1 MCIRD
6 RYALNKTATYI
17 EQAVKVYQESEDGE
31 SVSNDGLLYHTHELL
46 KNSSEARAF
55 FKDKYSCIYIDE
67 FQDTD
72 VMQTELLLYLCA
84 DDSKLIAGGDI
95 WQCPLR
101 DGALFAVGDPK
112 QSIYGFRDADI
123 RLYRCV

>member
-1 MCIRD
+1 M
-6 RYALNKTATYI
+6 
-17 EQAVKVYQESEDGE
+17 
-31 SVSNDGLLYHTHELL
+31 YHTHELL
-46 KNSSEARAF
+46 KNSIEARAF

-84 DDSKLIAGGDI
+84 DDSNLAAGGDI

-123 RLYRCV
+123 RLYNKMKAKFQNNNEKTASFSHLITTSALMSSL

>member
-1 MCIRD
+1 M
-6 RYALNKTATYI
+6 
-17 EQAVKVYQESEDGE
+17 
-31 SVSNDGLLYHTHELL
+31 YHTHELL
-46 KNSSEARAF
+46 KNSIEARAF

-123 RLYRCV
+123 RLYNKMKAKFQNNNEKTASFSHLITTSALMSSL